1 MPIVWQVNDPPLM
14 WMPPRDDG
22 LPIKLTHLGTQIFFL
37 VGGTSSPL
45 GPILDITF
53 NHLQSDN
60 KALGYLDSCGQWIEY
75 DHYKKN

>member
-1 MPIVWQVNDPPLM
+1 M
-14 WMPPRDDG
+14 WMLPRDDE
-22 LPIKLTHLGTQIFFL
+22 LPIKLKHLGTHIFFL

-60 KALGYLDSCGQWIEY
+60 KAMGYLDSCG
-75 DHYKKN
+75 

>member
-1 MPIVWQVNDPPLM
+1 MTQKFANCDE
-14 WMPPRDDG
+14 
-22 LPIKLTHLGTQIFFL
+22 LPIKLKHLGTHIFFL

-60 KALGYLDSCGQWIEY
+60 KAMGYLDSCG
-75 DHYKKN
+75 